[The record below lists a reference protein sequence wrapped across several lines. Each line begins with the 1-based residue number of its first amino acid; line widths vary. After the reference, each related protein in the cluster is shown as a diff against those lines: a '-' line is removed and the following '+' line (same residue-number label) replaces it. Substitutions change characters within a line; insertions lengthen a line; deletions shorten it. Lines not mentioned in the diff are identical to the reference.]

1 MEFVRHGMTR
11 KLYVKSYGCQMNVY
25 DSHRM
30 ADMLAPEGFV
40 ETATPD
46 DADLIIL
53 NTCHIRE
60 KAAEK
65 VYSELGRMRV
75 LKNDAARDG
84 RRVTVAVAGC
94 VAQAEGA
101 EIIRRAPDVDLVV
114 GPQSYHRLPDML
126 ARAEHGKVL
135 DTEFPLE
142 GKFDHLAAPS
152 RAAIR
157 KRGVSAFI
165 TVQEGC
171 DKFCTFCVVPY
182 TRGAEVS
189 RPVAKIVAEAERLA
203 DAGVREITLI
213 GQNVNAY
220 HGEDTNGRASTLG
233 QLMQRLADIPG
244 IARLRY
250 STSHPCDMDDSLIAA
265 HRDLPSLMPQLHLPV
280 QSGSDRILAAMNR
293 RHTRADYLRSIERVR
308 DARPDMAFSSDFI
321 VGFPGETESDFRDT
335 LRLLAEVGFASA
347 YSFKYSP
354 RPGTPAAE
362 MDQLPE
368 AVKDERLQRLQD
380 AIERQQAAFMAHCVG
395 LTFDVLFDKPGRHP
409 GQIVGRSPYLQ
420 PVPVIGPAS
429 LIGEIAPVTVVE
441 VRTNSLFGTLA
452 KAPAPDAP
460 ALAEMGA

>member
-1 MEFVRHGMTR
+1 MTR

-75 LKNDAARDG
+75 LKNDAAREG

-135 DTEFPLE
+135 DPEFPVE

-171 DKFCTFCVVPY
+171 DKFCTFCAVPY

-189 RPVAKIVAEAERLA
+189 RPVAKIVAEAERLT

-220 HGEDTNGRASTLG
+220 PGEDTNGRASTLG
-233 QLMQRLADIPG
+233 RLMQRLADIPG

-265 HRDLPSLMPQLHLPV
+265 HRDLPALMPQLHLPV
-280 QSGSDRILAAMNR
+280 QSGSDRMLEAMNR
-293 RHTRADYLRSIERVR
+293 RHTRADYLRVVERLR
-308 DARPDMAFSSDFI
+308 AARPDIAFSSDFI
-321 VGFPGETESDFRDT
+321 VGFPGESDEDFEDT
-335 LRLLAEVGFASA
+335 MRLVAEVDFVAA
-347 YSFKYSP
+347 YTFKYSP
-354 RPGTPAAE
+354 RPGTPAADME
-362 MDQLPE
+362 QLPE
-368 AVKDERLQRLQD
+368 AIKDERLQRLQRE
-380 AIERQQAAFMAHCVG
+380 IEDRQTAFLAHCRG
-395 LTFDVLFDKPGRHP
+395 QTFDVLFDRAGRRP
-409 GQIVGRSPYLQ
+409 DQIAGRSPYLQ
-420 PVPVIGPAS
+420 TVLVMAPAS
-429 LIGEIAPVTVVE
+429 
-441 VRTNSLFGTLA
+441 
-452 KAPAPDAP
+452 
-460 ALAEMGA
+460 

>member
-1 MEFVRHGMTR
+1 MTR

-75 LKNDAARDG
+75 LKNDAAREG

-135 DTEFPLE
+135 DTEFPVE

-189 RPVAKIVAEAERLA
+189 RPVAKILAEAERLA

-233 QLMQRLADIPG
+233 RLMHRLADIPG
-244 IARLRY
+244 VARLRY

-265 HRDLPSLMPQLHLPV
+265 HRDLPALMPQLHLPV
-280 QSGSDRILAAMNR
+280 QSGSDRILEAMNR
-293 RHTRADYLRSIERVR
+293 RHTRADYLRSIERLR

-354 RPGTPAAE
+354 RPGTPAAD

-368 AVKDERLQRLQD
+368 AVKHERLQRLQD
-380 AIERQQAAFMAHCVG
+380 AIERQQAAFMARCVG
-395 LTFDVLFDKPGRHP
+395 MTFDVLFDKPGREP

-420 PVPVIGPAS
+420 PVPVIGPTS
-429 LIGEIAPVTVVE
+429 LIGEIAPVTVIE
-441 VRTNSLFGTLA
+441 VRTNSLFGTLLNVHQSA
-452 KAPAPDAP
+452 APV
-460 ALAEMGA
+460 LAEVMLTEDMGA

>member
-1 MEFVRHGMTR
+1 MTR

-75 LKNDAARDG
+75 LKNDAAREG

-94 VAQAEGA
+94 VAQAEGE
-101 EIIRRAPDVDLVV
+101 EIIRRAPAVDLVV

-135 DTEFPLE
+135 DTEFPVE

-233 QLMQRLADIPG
+233 RLMHRLADIPG

-265 HRDLPSLMPQLHLPV
+265 HRDLPALMPQLHLPV
-280 QSGSDRILAAMNR
+280 QSGSDRILEAMNR
-293 RHTRADYLRSIERVR
+293 RHTRADYLRGIERVR
-308 DARPDMAFSSDFI
+308 RARSDVAFSSDFI
-321 VGFPGETESDFRDT
+321 VGFPGETESDFRGHHAAARRG
-335 LRLLAEVGFASA
+335 RLCQRVFVQIFAAAGHAGRRHGST
-347 YSFKYSP
+347 
-354 RPGTPAAE
+354 PGNGETRAA
-362 MDQLPE
+362 
-368 AVKDERLQRLQD
+368 AT
-380 AIERQQAAFMAHCVG
+380 AA
-395 LTFDVLFDKPGRHP
+395 GRHRAAAGRVH
-409 GQIVGRSPYLQ
+409 GQLRRHDLRRAVRQTGPPTGPDRRPLAVSPAGAGHRADIVDR
-420 PVPVIGPAS
+420 
-429 LIGEIAPVTVVE
+429 
-441 VRTNSLFGTLA
+441 
-452 KAPAPDAP
+452 
-460 ALAEMGA
+460 